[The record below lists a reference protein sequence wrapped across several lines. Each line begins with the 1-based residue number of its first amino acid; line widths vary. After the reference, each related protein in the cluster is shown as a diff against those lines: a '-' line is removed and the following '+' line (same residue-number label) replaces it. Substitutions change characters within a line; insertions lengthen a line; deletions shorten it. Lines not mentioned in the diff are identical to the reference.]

1 MLFQL
6 RSGQCQ
12 KEGADIPEVDIA
24 FATRYLEGALDW
36 KRLDIPDTDR
46 PYYEVESYNQ
56 LTGGAGLEGCVPGL
70 SAEWRP
76 SLEEGTDTPQ
86 CG

>member
-46 PYYEVESYNQ
+46 PYYEVDSYNNSDKAVRVSKAAFRDY
-56 LTGGAGLEGCVPGL
+56 LPNGDH
-70 SAEWRP
+70 R
-76 SLEEGTDTPQ
+76 LEE
-86 CG
+86 